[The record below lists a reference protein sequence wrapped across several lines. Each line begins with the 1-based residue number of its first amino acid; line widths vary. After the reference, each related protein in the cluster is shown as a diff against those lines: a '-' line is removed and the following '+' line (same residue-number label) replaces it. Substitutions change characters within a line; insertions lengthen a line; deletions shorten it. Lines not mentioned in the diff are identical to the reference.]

1 MKVYISSI
9 LIFLHSALGFS
20 QLKKDSLAIKY
31 SGTIKAADLSEY
43 LHVIAS
49 DSLMGIETGEPG
61 QKKAANYLAE
71 KFKEF
76 GVQPG
81 FKKETGNSY
90 FQQFELIKKEWQ
102 EVYLKVGKTQKVF
115 LEDFYVYGDV
125 KFQKEE
131 KLEVVFIGHG
141 IDSKS
146 YSDYYDWKNV
156 TKKDLKTPPQPLDV
170 KGKIVIIF
178 PGEPVY
184 ERVSLVTGDSLL
196 SSWANDWKKKAATAK
211 AKGAR
216 AVFIIVGKVKEDF
229 TKRLNA
235 LKEHV
240 AKPSLSFTYKEKPG
254 SAFFISIDL
263 AAEMLGT
270 TPEQLIRHNEHNSLF
285 LQGGILPKDTTT
297 KIPLKNPIKFSP
309 GTLAIKCSVKE
320 SKISTENV
328 LGFIEGSDKKEEVI
342 VITAHYDHLGLEG
355 DKICY
360 GADDDGSG
368 TVALLEIAQAFAE
381 AKKNGHGPRR
391 SILIMPVTAEEK
403 GLMGSEFYADNPV
416 YPLQNTVVNLNI
428 DMIGRLDEAHENN
441 SNYVYLIGT
450 NRLSTELH
458 DVSENINNTYVNI
471 ELDYTFNSFNDPNRF
486 YYRSDHY
493 NFAKN
498 NIPVIFYFNGVHE
511 DYHRPTDTVDK
522 IIFPKVEKITRLIFF
537 TAWELANMEK
547 RIEVNVI
554 SE

>member
-1 MKVYISSI
+1 MKFLIAA
-9 LIFLHSALGFS
+9 LFIFLSSACFP
-20 QLKKDSLAIKY
+20 QVKKDSLAIKY
-31 SGTIKAADLSEY
+31 SNTIKAADLSEY
-43 LHVIAS
+43 LHVLAS
-49 DSLMGIETGEPG
+49 DSLMGRETGEPG
-61 QKKAANYLAE
+61 QKKAAHYLAG

-76 GVQPG
+76 GVEPG
-81 FKKETGNSY
+81 FKKESGSNF

-102 EVYLKVGKTQKVF
+102 EVYIKVGKEQKVF
-115 LEDFYVYGDV
+115 LQDFYVYGDI
-125 KFQKEE
+125 KFQEEE
-131 KLEVVFIGHG
+131 KVEVVFVGHG
-141 IDSKS
+141 IDSKY

-170 KGKIVIIF
+170 KDKVVIIF
-178 PGEPVY
+178 PGEPVHNGI
-184 ERVSLVTGDSLL
+184 SLVTGDSLL

-216 AVFIIVGKVKEDF
+216 SVFIIVGKAKEDF
-229 TKRLNA
+229 TKRLDM

-254 SAFFISIDL
+254 SAFFISIDM

-270 TPEQLIRHNEHNSLF
+270 TPEELMQHNNHNSLF
-285 LQGGILPKDTTT
+285 LQGGILPKDTTV
-297 KIPLKNPIKFSP
+297 KVPLKNPYKLSP
-309 GTLAIKCSVKE
+309 ATLSIKCAVKE
-320 SKISTENV
+320 SKLSTENV
-328 LGFIEGSDKKEEVI
+328 LGFIEGTDKKEEII
-342 VITAHYDHLGLEG
+342 VLTAHYDHLGLEG
-355 DKICY
+355 GKICY

-381 AKKNGHGPRR
+381 AKKNGHGPKR

-428 DMIGRLDEAHENN
+428 DMIGRLDEAHEDNT
-441 SNYVYLIGT
+441 NYIYLIGT

-458 DVSENINNTYVNI
+458 EVNENVNKTYVNI